1 MKAALFHEQGDV
13 DVLRYEDVPDP
24 VPSAGEVVIR
34 VRAAALNRLD
44 LRARQDRPE
53 VFPMPHIGGLDVVG
67 DVEALGPGVEG
78 YRRGER
84 VLVYPVIACGG
95 CSFCRQGDNALCA
108 EQRVFGFQ
116 TQGGFAEY
124 GVVPASNLIRLPSGA
139 DPVRLAAM
147 PTVYLTAWRMLV
159 TRARLRRGESLL
171 IHSVGSGVGSAAL
184 RIARLVGARVFV
196 TASSAAKLE
205 KAKTL
210 GAELA
215 LNSRADD
222 VVARLREATDGKGV
236 DVVLDA
242 VGTATWETSL
252 ALVAKNGR
260 VVTCGVTSGAFASL
274 NLRALYQRQV
284 TILGATLGS
293 RAELETVVALAL
305 DGRLEPDIACVFP
318 LSAIREAHRALEER
332 TLYGKVVLR
341 VGDEAGDVRFPQAS

>member
-1 MKAALFHEQGDV
+1 MKAAIFHEQGDV
-13 DVLRYEDVPDP
+13 NVLRYEEVVDP
-24 VPSAGEVVIR
+24 VPSRGEVLLR

-78 YRRGER
+78 YRIGER
-84 VLVYPVIACGG
+84 VIVYPVISCGR
-95 CSFCRQGDNALCA
+95 CSFCRRGDNALCA

-124 GVVPASNLIRLPSGA
+124 GVVPVSNLIRLPVDA
-139 DPVRLAAM
+139 DPIRLAAM

-159 TRARLRRGESLL
+159 TRAHLRRGETLL

-184 RIARLVGARVFV
+184 RIGRFLGARVFV
-196 TASSAAKLE
+196 TASSEEKLE
-205 KAKTL
+205 KAKVL

-215 LNSRADD
+215 LNYRTED
-222 VVARLREATDGKGV
+222 VLTRLRDATDGYGV
-236 DVVLDA
+236 DVVVDT
-242 VGTATWETSL
+242 VGTATWEMSL

-260 VVTCGVTSGAFASL
+260 VVTCGVTSGAIASL
-274 NLRALYQRQV
+274 NIRALYQRQV
-284 TILGATLGS
+284 TLLGSTLGS
-293 RAELETVVALAL
+293 RAELETIVALAL
-305 DGRLEPDIACVFP
+305 SGRLEPDIACVLP

-332 TLYGKVVLR
+332 TLYGKVVLC
-341 VGDEAGDVRFPQAS
+341 VAD